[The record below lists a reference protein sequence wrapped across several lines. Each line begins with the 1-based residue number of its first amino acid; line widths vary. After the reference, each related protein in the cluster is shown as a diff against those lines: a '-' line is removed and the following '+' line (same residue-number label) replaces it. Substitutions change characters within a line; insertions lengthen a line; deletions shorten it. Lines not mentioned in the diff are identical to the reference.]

1 MEKFVRLG
9 SLTSDKILMIILGST
24 MLLRDQ
30 SELLLNY

>member
-9 SLTSDKILMIILGST
+9 SLTSAKILMIILGST